1 MLMYKY
7 ILYSLNEGSVSIN
20 NIIENN
26 LDLRITDDLDQDKS
40 ISSASFLSNI
50 KKYIQNAELR
60 NKTIIKNLESDS
72 SLFNVNKESI
82 RRKQINKAVKILETI
97 KEE

>member
-1 MLMYKY
+1 MYKY
-7 ILYSLNEGSVSIN
+7 VLYSLNEGSVSIN
-20 NIIENN
+20 NIVENN
-26 LDLRITDDLDQDKS
+26 LDLRITNDLDQDKS

-50 KKYIQNAELR
+50 KKHIQNAELR
-60 NKTIIKNLESDS
+60 NKTIIKNLELDS
-72 SLFNVNKESI
+72 SLFNVNKKSI

>member
-1 MLMYKY
+1 MYKY

-82 RRKQINKAVKILETI
+82 RKKQINKAVKILETI

>member
-1 MLMYKY
+1 MYKY